1 MSVDEIIKELQNRKA
16 HMQLLREEEE
26 KAAES
31 SRSSNSVQRGGHRAG
46 AGVPRTL
53 YAKNDFCRT
62 KFLVKGDP
70 YVVFGRISAILIKK
84 LKTETVPSKKGKF
97 KIRFSKAENLPEE
110 EQLTEET
117 SKVPESELFQR
128 EVAFT
133 VKIMAANEADLGK
146 AVEIK
151 EEEDQESKDLFVGF
165 HRDAISDYDMF
176 MDCYQHVKN
185 EMLSSTAE

>member
-16 HMQLLREEEE
+16 HMQLVRNEEE

-70 YVVFGRISAILIKK
+70 YVVFGRISAILINK
-84 LKTETVPSKKGKF
+84 LGTEPVPSKKGKF
-97 KIRFSKAENLPEE
+97 KINFNKAESLPKEE
-110 EQLTEET
+110 EKAAEDAPA
-117 SKVPESELFQR
+117 VPESELFQR

-146 AVEIK
+146 TVEIK
-151 EEEDQESKDLFVGF
+151 KEEDQESKDLFVGF

-176 MDCYQHVKN
+176 MDCYQHVKK
-185 EMLSSTAE
+185 EMLSTE

>member
-1 MSVDEIIKELQNRKA
+1 M
-16 HMQLLREEEE
+16 
-26 KAAES
+26 
-31 SRSSNSVQRGGHRAG
+31 QRGGVRAG
-46 AGVPRTL
+46 AIIPRTL

-84 LKTETVPSKKGKF
+84 FSTVDQPSKKGKF

-110 EQLTEET
+110 EKTAEDAT
-117 SKVPESELFQR
+117 KVPESEPFQR

-146 AVEIK
+146 TVDI
-151 EEEDQESKDLFVGF
+151 
-165 HRDAISDYDMF
+165 
-176 MDCYQHVKN
+176 
-185 EMLSSTAE
+185 